1 MAELVRVD
9 PRRHT
14 LAFRGTEVSLSG
26 PFAELLLKALLS
38 MLPAEKMEMMRP
50 TTTRAYTLTQ
60 LPQADYEQL
69 VATVAQ
75 INQDLGHEVLR
86 TNFRARGEGEPLQAK
101 ILLGEKTGVK
111 GVELA
116 LGEANPE

>member
-9 PRRHT
+9 SRHHT
-14 LAFRGTEVSLSG
+14 LVFGGTEVSLSG
-26 PFAELLLKALLS
+26 PFAELILKALLS

-60 LPQADYEQL
+60 ISPADYEQL
-69 VATVAQ
+69 VATIAQ
-75 INQDLGHEVLR
+75 INQDFGQEVLR
-86 TNFRARGEGEPLQAK
+86 THFRARAEGEPLQAK
-101 ILLGEKTGVK
+101 ILLGEKTLVK

-116 LGEANPE
+116 PSGANPQ